1 MRPKFELKYGQQ
13 FATNGG
19 RAFCPQKYPTT
30 LP

>member
-19 RAFCPQKYPTT
+19 RVFCPQKYLTT